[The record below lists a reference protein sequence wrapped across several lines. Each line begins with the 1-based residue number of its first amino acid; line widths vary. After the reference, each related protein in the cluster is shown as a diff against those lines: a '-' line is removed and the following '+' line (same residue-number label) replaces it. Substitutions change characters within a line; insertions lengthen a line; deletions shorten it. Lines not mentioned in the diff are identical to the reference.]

1 MTALLPTPDPAVDSR
16 ERAPSGSAV
25 DNLGQAPS
33 GSVTLPHRGTAP
45 GAGRLHAA
53 PAAPVSAAPAAPLVD
68 PGSFGVYV
76 HVPFCLTRCH
86 YCDFVTYTGM
96 EGLRRPYA
104 AALLEEAAM
113 AAAAL
118 GPAPPAVTSVF
129 VGGGTPT
136 LLPPGDLARLL
147 GRLAELLPFAPGA
160 EVTVEANPETVD
172 AAMADGLAEA
182 GVTRVSMGAQSF
194 DDRVLAALGRVHD
207 AARVGA
213 AVATLRAAGVPAVNL
228 DLIYGGP
235 GEDAASWSATL
246 AAAVALGPEHL
257 SAYALTIEPATKF
270 GRLVAAGQL
279 AEPGEDDL
287 ADRYDTTCA
296 TLAAAGYHHYEVSN
310 WATNGPAGA
319 GRDPGSVEPAP
330 PGCGPASSADALHR
344 PGGRFGPPEGERS
357 PGGAGALAAV
367 HSPLRA
373 GAGGGPGI
381 GRDPGTRDPGTRDP
395 GTLKPGTR
403 DSGLRTPI
411 QASRHNLTYW
421 RRGRYLGLGAGAH
434 EFDGASRRW
443 NVAGVPAYLQAVRG
457 GRRPTDGEERLDPA
471 QARFEALALR
481 LRTADGLDPGAA
493 RALGVDPGGPQAQ
506 ELRKAGLLAP
516 GAGLALT
523 EKGMFL
529 HGEVVARLA

>member
-1 MTALLPTPDPAVDSR
+1 LLDP
-16 ERAPSGSAV
+16 
-25 DNLGQAPS
+25 
-33 GSVTLPHRGTAP
+33 
-45 GAGRLHAA
+45 
-53 PAAPVSAAPAAPLVD
+53 
-68 PGSFGVYV
+68 SFGVYL

-136 LLPPGDLARLL
+136 LLPVGDLARVLT
-147 GRLAELLPFAPGA
+147 RLRELLPFAPGA

-172 AAMADGLAEA
+172 QAVAEGLAGA

-194 DDRVLAALGRVHD
+194 DDRVLAALGRAHD
-207 AARVGA
+207 AGRVAA
-213 AVATLRAAGVPAVNL
+213 AVAALRAAGVPAVNL

-246 AAAVALGPEHL
+246 AAAVALAPEHL

-270 GRLVAAGQL
+270 GRLVAAGRM
-279 AEPGEDDL
+279 AEPAEDDL
-287 ADRYDTTCA
+287 ADRYEVACA
-296 TLAAAGYHHYEVSN
+296 TLAAAGYAHYEVSN
-310 WATNGPAGA
+310 WARGA
-319 GRDPGSVEPAP
+319 
-330 PGCGPASSADALHR
+330 H
-344 PGGRFGPPEGERS
+344 
-357 PGGAGALAAV
+357 
-367 HSPLRA
+367 
-373 GAGGGPGI
+373 
-381 GRDPGTRDPGTRDP
+381 
-395 GTLKPGTR
+395 
-403 DSGLRTPI
+403 
-411 QASRHNLTYW
+411 ASRHNLTYW

-434 EFDGASRRW
+434 EFDGTVRRW
-443 NVAGVPAYLQAVRG
+443 NVNGVPAYLEAVRER
-457 GRRPTDGEERLDPA
+457 RRPTGGEERLDPT

-481 LRTADGLDPGAA
+481 LRTVGGLDPDEAHT
-493 RALGVDPGGPQAQ
+493 LGVDPGGPAAR
-506 ELRKAGLLAP
+506 ELRQAGLLAP
-516 GAGLALT
+516 WPGLRLT

>member
-1 MTALLPTPDPAVDSR
+1 MTAVLPTTTP
-16 ERAPSGSAV
+16 
-25 DNLGQAPS
+25 
-33 GSVTLPHRGTAP
+33 
-45 GAGRLHAA
+45 
-53 PAAPVSAAPAAPLVD
+53 PVEAPLVD

-113 AAAAL
+113 AVAAL
-118 GPAPPAVTSVF
+118 GPAPAAVTSVF

-147 GRLAELLPFAPGA
+147 ARLAELLPFAPGA

-172 AAMADGLAEA
+172 AAMADGLAGA

-213 AVATLRAAGVPAVNL
+213 AVATLRGAGVPAINL

-246 AAAVALGPEHL
+246 AAAVALEPEHL
-257 SAYALTIEPATKF
+257 SAYALTIEPATRF

-296 TLAAAGYHHYEVSN
+296 TLAAAGYRHYEVSN

-319 GRDPGSVEPAP
+319 GG
-330 PGCGPASSADALHR
+330 
-344 PGGRFGPPEGERS
+344 
-357 PGGAGALAAV
+357 
-367 HSPLRA
+367 
-373 GAGGGPGI
+373 
-381 GRDPGTRDPGTRDP
+381 DPGTDRDAGTRVP
-395 GTLKPGTR
+395 GH
-403 DSGLRTPI
+403 
-411 QASRHNLTYW
+411 ASRHNLTYW

-434 EFDGASRRW
+434 EFDGAARRW
-443 NVAGVPAYLQAVRG
+443 NVAGVPAYLRAVRDR
-457 GRRPTDGEERLDPA
+457 RRPTEGEERLDPGE
-471 QARFEALALR
+471 ARFEALALR

-493 RALGVDPGGPQAQ
+493 RTLGVDPGGPQAQ
-506 ELRKAGLLAP
+506 ELRRAGLLAP
-516 GAGLALT
+516 GAGLRPT